1 MIVKNKVRVLSV
13 EERVSRKTGNVYH
26 LLNFM
31 DGSEISN
38 TRLSPK
44 VPAEVVRNIVPFEE
58 YEITFDFNLRYGSH
72 SAVCIEEC

>member
-13 EERVSRKTGNVYH
+13 EERISRKTGNTYC

-44 VPAEVVRNIVPFEE
+44 VPGDVVRNIVPFAE
-58 YEITFDFNLRYGSH
+58 YEVTFDFNLRYGSH

>member
-1 MIVKNKVRVLSV
+1 MLVKTKVRVLSV
-13 EERVSRKTGNVYH
+13 EERVSRKTGNMYR

-38 TRLSPK
+38 TRISPK
-44 VPAEVVRNIVPFEE
+44 VDEYVLANLKPFDE
-58 YEITFDFNLRYGSH
+58 YDVTFDFNLRYGSH

>member
-13 EERVSRKTGNVYH
+13 EERISRKTGKEYR

-38 TRLSPK
+38 TRLSSSIP
-44 VPAEVVRNIVPFEE
+44 VDVVQGIQPFEE
-58 YEITFDFNLRYGSH
+58 YVVTFDFNLRYGSH